1 MSVRLLDEA
10 KTFFWLRRIAI
21 AVEKNAEATERLAKI
36 LETEYANVTHPKPP
50 RKKMELGVMEP
61 DEVNKQF
68 LRQLEAERDGI
79 ELDE

>member
-1 MSVRLLDEA
+1 MRLLDEA

-36 LETEYANVTHPKPP
+36 LEADAMHPKPP
-50 RKKMELGVMEP
+50 RKKAELGLMDQ
-61 DEVNKQF
+61 DEVAKQF

>member
-21 AVEKNAEATERLAKI
+21 AVEKNAEATERLARI
-36 LETEYANVTHPKPP
+36 LEADAMHPKPP
-50 RKKMELGVMEP
+50 RKKAELGQMDP
-61 DEVNKQF
+61 DEVNKIF
-68 LRQLEAERDGI
+68 LKHLEAERDGI